1 MTKLQEMQKQL
12 REQIALAKS
21 LKAQADDEGQEFGE
35 TEEARLDAC
44 LSEIE
49 TLEADIEAE
58 KARQVR
64 LQGKFEAIA
73 ARGQSAGSAVRPT
86 APLRRTAVE
95 VGRTLADDDPQRG
108 YRTPR
113 EFLMD
118 VLDAGRTGRMTER
131 LRPLATAGSDEQG
144 EYSDAY
150 GGFLVPETF
159 SPNLLQVGAENDFTT
174 GRTQVIPM
182 ATPTVRIPARTDKTH
197 TTSVSGGFTVSRR
210 AETVEPTASRGV
222 FEQVVLNAHTLM
234 GAAYATEEILT
245 DSPIS
250 FAAIIQAGF
259 SSEFTS
265 KLLEEKL
272 NGTGV
277 GEFEGVSNCPA
288 TVSITK
294 ETGQAADTIVYENVI
309 KMRAQVWGYQNAI
322 WHANHDCY
330 PQLAQLSGIV
340 GTGGSLVW
348 QPSAQEDR
356 PDMLLGRPIFF
367 TEYAETVGDAGDI
380 MVCNWSQYLEGL
392 YQGMQSAA
400 SIHVRFLNHEQCF
413 KFWLRNDG
421 RSWWRSALTPKKSAK
436 TLSPFVKLAARA

>member
-1 MTKLQEMQKQL
+1 MTRLQQMQQKL
-12 REQIALAKS
+12 RELMVSARE
-21 LKAQADDEGQEFGE
+21 LKAQAEDESREFTAE
-35 TEEARLDAC
+35 DEARLDGVLA
-44 LSEIE
+44 EIE
-49 TLEADIEAE
+49 TVEADIEAE
-58 KARQVR
+58 KAKQVR
-64 LQGKFEAIA
+64 LRGKLEVIEG
-73 ARGQSAGSAVRPT
+73 RGQALGNAVRP
-86 APLRRTAVE
+86 APARRTQVE
-95 VGRTLADDDPQRG
+95 VGRTLADDDPSRG
-108 YRTPR
+108 YRSPR
-113 EFLMD
+113 EFLMA
-118 VLDAGRTGRMTER
+118 VIDAGRTGRMEER

-159 SPNLLQVGAENDFTT
+159 SPNLLSVGSDSDFTV
-174 GRTQVIPM
+174 GRTTQIPM
-182 ATPTVRIPARTDKTH
+182 ATPTVRIPARTDKDH
-197 TTSVSGGFTVSRR
+197 STSVSGGFTVSRR
-210 AETVEPTASRGV
+210 AETLAPTASRAA
-222 FEQVVLNAHTLM
+222 FEQVTLNAHTLM

-259 SSEFTS
+259 NDEFGS
-265 KLLEEKL
+265 RVLSEKL

-277 GEFEGVSNCPA
+277 GEYEGIMNCPA
-288 TVSITK
+288 LVSVAK
-294 ETGQAADTIVYENVI
+294 EAGQAADSIVYENVI
-309 KMRAQVWGYQNAI
+309 KMRAQIWGYQDAI

-356 PDMLLGRPIFF
+356 PDMLLGRPIYF

-380 MVCNWSQYLEGL
+380 MLVNWSQYLEGV

-413 KFWLRNDG
+413 KFWMRNDG
-421 RSWWRSALTPKKSAK
+421 RSWWRTAMTPKKGANS
-436 TLSPFVKLAARA
+436 LSPYVRLAARA